1 MDHPSAILDL
11 GAQGRAGM
19 LWWMA
24 QFLDRLSS
32 RLNPGPQGKL
42 MMKLLRDRRGATM
55 VEYIILI
62 GIVVLLSVGAFRTFG
77 FRVRGTVDTQ
87 SQKVSQDIDDE

>member
-1 MDHPSAILDL
+1 
-11 GAQGRAGM
+11 
-19 LWWMA
+19 
-24 QFLDRLSS
+24 
-32 RLNPGPQGKL
+32 

-62 GIVVLLSVGAFRTFG
+62 GLVALLSMAAFRTFG
-77 FRVRGTVDTQ
+77 FRVRGSVDTQ